1 MKREQM
7 AKTQYKA
14 VAFAAVLALLLLP
27 IAGCATG
34 LRPTDGL
41 FSWHSAAISSEEAR
55 QALFSAA
62 AACGAGT
69 IYQGVDESGEAFS
82 AFCDQAKAKGLSTYL
97 LVGQPKW
104 ALDASGERQQA
115 AVSWAAELGADG
127 IVFDIEP
134 YLLAEWDTGREELAQ
149 SWVSGLIAAKT
160 AAKQRGVSMIVCV
173 PYYLEDKIDGALY
186 ERLVRYGCDGLA
198 VMNYYKK
205 NEVEHLAYEAALC
218 RRFGKALIPIYEL
231 QPPGRHG
238 LQPINTYYGEEE
250 ELLEKSREAIR
261 SAYGRQA
268 LSFAW
273 HEYEA
278 IRERYGE

>member
-69 IYQGVDESGEAFS
+69 IYQGADESGEAFS

-205 NEVEHLAYEAALC
+205 
-218 RRFGKALIPIYEL
+218 R
-231 QPPGRHG
+231 GRASG
-238 LQPINTYYGEEE
+238 
-250 ELLEKSREAIR
+250 IR
-261 SAYGRQA
+261 SRAVPPLRQGADPDLRAAAAGQARSAADQHLLRGRGGA
-268 LSFAW
+268 SGKEPGGDPVGLRAAGAFVCMAR
-273 HEYEA
+273 
-278 IRERYGE
+278 I

>member
-1 MKREQM
+1 MKRKQK
-7 AKTQYKA
+7 AKAQYKA
-14 VAFAAVLALLLLP
+14 VAIAAVLALLTLP
-27 IAGCATG
+27 IIGCATG

-41 FSWHSAAISSEEAR
+41 FSWHSEAIGSEEAR
-55 QALFSAA
+55 QALLSVAEMR
-62 AACGAGT
+62 GVGT
-69 IYQGVDESGEAFS
+69 IYQGTDENGEAFS
-82 AFCDQAKAKGLSTYL
+82 SFCTEARAKGLSVYL

-104 ALDASGERQQA
+104 ARDRSGERQQA
-115 AVSWAAELGADG
+115 AVSQAAELGADG

-134 YLLAEWDTGREELAQ
+134 YLLAEWDTDRDELAE

-160 AAKQRGVSMIVCV
+160 VAKQRGVSMIVCV

-186 ERLVRYGCDGLA
+186 GQLARYGCDGLA
-198 VMNYYKK
+198 VMNYYKQ

-250 ELLEKSREAIR
+250 ALLEKSREAIR

-278 IRERYGE
+278 FRERYGE